1 MDWSQYRFRS
11 AWHLDAEPDAVYRVL
26 ERPDHY
32 PTWWPQ
38 IREVRQTDDTSGLLR
53 FRSVL
58 PYDLVVRAIS
68 VRQDPEARVLEAA
81 MTGDLE
87 GWFRWT
93 VGPAITGGPGIP
105 GGPGI
110 SGGPGTTSGPRT
122 AGRVGT
128 HLLYEQ
134 EVVVRKPLMRLL
146 AVPCRPLF
154 LANHALMMR
163 GGRLGLL
170 ARLARDAGSAAG
182 HVV

>member
-11 AWHLDAEPDAVYRVL
+11 AWRLDAEPDAVYRVL

-32 PTWWPQ
+32 PVWWPQ
-38 IREVRQTDDTSGLLR
+38 VREVRQTGDTTGTLR

-58 PYDLVVRAIS
+58 PYDLVVRAES
-68 VRQDPEARVLEAA
+68 VRHDPRSRVLEAV

-93 VGPAITGGPGIP
+93 VRP
-105 GGPGI
+105 
-110 SGGPGTTSGPRT
+110 SGS
-122 AGRVGT
+122 GT

-146 AVPCRPLF
+146 AVPCRPFF

-163 GGRLGLL
+163 GGRRGLL
-170 ARLARDAGSAAG
+170 ARLAAGPAG
-182 HVV
+182 PQVV

>member
-11 AWHLDAEPDAVYRVL
+11 AWHLDAEPEAVYRVL
-26 ERPDHY
+26 ERADDY
-32 PTWWPQ
+32 PAWWPQ
-38 IREVRQTDDTSGLLR
+38 VREVRQTGDTTGILR

-58 PYDLVVRAIS
+58 PYDLVVSAVS
-68 VRQDPEARVLEAA
+68 VRQDPQARILEAA
-81 MTGDLE
+81 MAGDLE

-93 VGPAITGGPGIP
+93 VGPGI
-105 GGPGI
+105 
-110 SGGPGTTSGPRT
+110 R
-122 AGRVGT
+122 RVGT

-134 EVVVRKPLMRLL
+134 EVLVRKPLMRLL
-146 AVPCRPLF
+146 SVPCRPLF

-170 ARLARDAGSAAG
+170 ARLASDAG

>member
-93 VGPAITGGPGIP
+93 IGPGMP
-105 GGPGI
+105 GGPG
-110 SGGPGTTSGPRT
+110 STGTPGR
-122 AGRVGT
+122 AGT